1 MKNKKLLLTVIFVV
15 LAVLVFAGIFFL
27 KSCADKKKNVTKE
40 FESAKEASEYAG
52 FSITYSDRLSGFP
65 VSGFTADGSTITV
78 LYGGVGYFEKK
89 LRTDTDSDTETVTEQ
104 DEPVTEHII
113 NGVTVYFSGDDES
126 VTAARWVDNGFD
138 YTIKIIAVSEAVT
151 AEEMTDYVLMSR

>member
-1 MKNKKLLLTVIFVV
+1 MKNKKILLTVIFVV
-15 LAVLVFAGIFFL
+15 LAAAIFAGIFIL
-27 KSCADKKKNVTKE
+27 KGCADKKKDVTKE

-65 VSGFTADGSTITV
+65 VSGFTADGRTITV
-78 LYGGVGYFEKK
+78 LYGGAGYFEKK
-89 LRTDTDSDTETVTEQ
+89 LRTDSDSDTGISTEQ
-104 DEPVTEHII
+104 DEPVSEHII
-113 NGVTVYFSGDDES
+113 NGMTVYFSGDDES

-138 YTIKIIAVSEAVT
+138 YTLRINAVSEAVT